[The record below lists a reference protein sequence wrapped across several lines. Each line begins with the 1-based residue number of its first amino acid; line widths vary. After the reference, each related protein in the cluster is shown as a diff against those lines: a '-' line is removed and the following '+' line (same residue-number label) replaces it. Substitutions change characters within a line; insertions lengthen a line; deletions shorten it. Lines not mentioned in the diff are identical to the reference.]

1 MGKYL
6 IQMTH
11 IMFGADI
18 TLRWLLQSEKVVID
32 EQKVRTML
40 DTHLEEKGGKV
51 KAYTLISGSMNSLMR
66 AGGREKVSEY
76 VVGPGLSESKNAIS
90 EI

>member
-1 MGKYL
+1 
-6 IQMTH
+6 
-11 IMFGADI
+11 
-18 TLRWLLQSEKVVID
+18 
-32 EQKVRTML
+32 ML
-40 DTHLEEKGGKV
+40 DMHLEEKGGKV

-90 EI
+90 EIQFTGVRGDFLDSMN

>member
-1 MGKYL
+1 
-6 IQMTH
+6 
-11 IMFGADI
+11 
-18 TLRWLLQSEKVVID
+18 
-32 EQKVRTML
+32 ML
-40 DTHLEEKGGKV
+40 DMHLEEKGGKV